1 MTPARKPAP
10 LAVPLSTLLAGW
22 VDAASASTVTVG
34 GLCNDSR
41 RVRPG
46 DLFLAVPG
54 QRTSGTRHLDQA
66 IAAGAVAALVDAS
79 LTPPAAASVPLFTV
93 ANLRALQGP
102 VAARFYGEPSGA
114 LKVIGITG
122 TNGKTSVSHF
132 LAQCLPRCA
141 ILGTEGNGFPGK
153 L

>member
-1 MTPARKPAP
+1 M
-10 LAVPLSTLLAGW
+10 
-22 VDAASASTVTVG
+22 TVG

-79 LTPPAAASVPLFTV
+79 LPPPAAASVP
-93 ANLRALQGP
+93 
-102 VAARFYGEPSGA
+102 
-114 LKVIGITG
+114 
-122 TNGKTSVSHF
+122 
-132 LAQCLPRCA
+132 
-141 ILGTEGNGFPGK
+141 
-153 L
+153 